1 MEKLSLKQAKR
12 IVWLTWL
19 EILVAGAIV
28 VWATNPIKWYLLL
41 LSLILIVDGLCRLF
55 KKYKS
60 FPKYRY
66 SVIPSLFQ
74 PSAFFAFIIVA
85 LIFALYGEWNSW
97 SWGLVTIGIAYFV
110 ATIPESR
117 YWFKL
122 SWGICRI
129 TVWQIF
135 Y

>member
-1 MEKLSLKQAKR
+1 MKTLTLKQAKR

-19 EILVAGAIV
+19 EILIAGAIV
-28 VWATNPIKWYLLL
+28 VMASNPFIWYLLL
-41 LSLILIVDGLCRLF
+41 LACILIVDGLYRLF
-55 KKYKS
+55 KKSKV
-60 FPKYRY
+60 FPKHRY
-66 SVIPSLFQ
+66 SIIPSLFQ
-74 PSAFFAFIIVA
+74 PSAFFAFIVVA

-122 SWGICRI
+122 SWRICRI
-129 TVWQIF
+129 IVWQIF